1 MKKLDRVPK
10 TKIERA
16 TKLMKVGAK
25 VGGNYIKYVGNRMF
39 SSEEEAREKL
49 NVANADS
56 IYDGLSELKG
66 SALKMAQ
73 MMSMDDSILPKA
85 YVEKFSLAQFSV
97 PPISGPLVRK
107 VITKELGAS
116 PSQIFDTF
124 NSDSKFAASIGQVHQ
139 GTKDGQKLAIKVQ
152 YPGVADSIGS
162 DLQLVKPFA
171 LRMFNL
177 KSEEVEDYFDEVKS
191 KLYEETDYQLEMN
204 SLKRIR
210 QGCAGFP
217 NLQIPKVYEEYSSK
231 GVLTM
236 EWMDGLHLSEF
247 VKTEASELD
256 RKKVAQTLWDFYLYQ
271 IHHLRRVHAD
281 PHPGNFKVS
290 AKIELIGLDFGC
302 MKDIPEDFYH
312 SYFKLI
318 EITNITNK
326 DKFNQILTEL
336 EIFSESDSEDDRILI
351 SDVFEKLLLIIN
363 KPFQSEKFDF
373 SDPHYFGE
381 LMTLGKELKDNKN
394 LRKLKGSRGSK
405 HFLYVNRTL
414 FGLLGLM
421 NSLHGGEIEV
431 NNYKHY
437 LPKKVA

>member
-66 SALKMAQ
+66 SAIKMAQ

-210 QGCAGFP
+210 QDCAGFP
-217 NLQIPKVYEEYSSK
+217 NLQIPKVYEE
-231 GVLTM
+231 
-236 EWMDGLHLSEF
+236 
-247 VKTEASELD
+247 
-256 RKKVAQTLWDFYLYQ
+256 
-271 IHHLRRVHAD
+271 
-281 PHPGNFKVS
+281 
-290 AKIELIGLDFGC
+290 
-302 MKDIPEDFYH
+302 
-312 SYFKLI
+312 
-318 EITNITNK
+318 
-326 DKFNQILTEL
+326 
-336 EIFSESDSEDDRILI
+336 
-351 SDVFEKLLLIIN
+351 
-363 KPFQSEKFDF
+363 
-373 SDPHYFGE
+373 
-381 LMTLGKELKDNKN
+381 
-394 LRKLKGSRGSK
+394 
-405 HFLYVNRTL
+405 
-414 FGLLGLM
+414 
-421 NSLHGGEIEV
+421 
-431 NNYKHY
+431 
-437 LPKKVA
+437 